1 MLNLKKILLS
11 IILLISFISYSYSE
25 NKVGYIDV
33 DKILSN
39 TISGKSLFEQFNVL
53 KKTQLDQIENEG
65 KKLKEEENKILSTKK
80 IISQEEY
87 MKKVNIFKEKILS
100 FQKEKNNT
108 IDNLNKKRNN
118 EIIRF
123 LKMVDPLIRLV
134 MEENSIDILIEKK
147 NIFIAKSNTDITDIV
162 IEKTDKNI
170 KSFKIEK

>member
-11 IILLISFISYSYSE
+11 IILLICFTSYSYSE

-100 FQKEKNNT
+100 FQKEKNST

>member
-11 IILLISFISYSYSE
+11 IILLICFTSFSYSE

>member
-11 IILLISFISYSYSE
+11 IILLICFTSYSYSE

-162 IEKTDKNI
+162 IEKTNQNI

>member
-11 IILLISFISYSYSE
+11 IILLICFTSSSYSE

-162 IEKTDKNI
+162 IEKTNQNI

>member
-11 IILLISFISYSYSE
+11 IILLIFFTSYSYSE

-39 TISGKSLFEQFNVL
+39 TISGKSLFEQFNIL

-87 MKKVNIFKEKILS
+87 MKKVNIFKEKILI